1 MRKKDDVI
9 RKSRTASRSHFNGKN
24 ALTKFQWD
32 SVDDQIQ
39 EDLIEPVASV
49 GKKRAAKR
57 RDKDVD
63 TMYVSSSADVYAPVK
78 KKNVKTLHAEDFAE
92 FVAEVEENED
102 NPYAIPSYGQTRLTP
117 DDEEFVEELAVPK
130 KKPER
135 RASEPVEKKRNPE
148 KARREDATSTAPAN
162 QTEPAPK
169 TKGKRSFLAKI
180 KDAISISSG
189 ADAKEK
195 SESAQDDRV
204 ERLTRATNDV
214 VAQTNALASGAAQI
228 DALLRAAQA
237 LASAAAA
244 IQGVVSELTNAGP
257 LVEAAKPT
265 KKQDANARQAKKNDA
280 PQEKQAQS
288 EIAKEAAASVEREV
302 KRDEKSSKS
311 ESATKP
317 VKSKS
322 KRQTKEPEE
331 AKGCDERDWEPE
343 IESDDD
349 DAYDYDP
356 IAMWENMPDEDEE
369 LETLAKSGDGE
380 SENDWENDFDE
391 WDEAESKKKSAQL
404 QEDQEARP
412 ILQEAQTIASSE
424 RAVKRGGKRRPTEDE
439 RLESK
444 PFDKFGE
451 LDLKKPTL
459 RALQHMGYVAPTPIQ
474 SGTIPTIQRGI
485 DVMGQARTGTGKTAA
500 FMIPIVEG
508 VAECERSGS
517 PLALVVVPTRELAVQ
532 ARDETIKIARYYDL
546 SIAACYGGKP
556 IASQVEKI
564 RKGVDVLIGTPGRI
578 IDLSNRGA
586 LSLAQAHWVVLDEAD
601 RMLDVG
607 FRPDVERIL
616 RLTPSNR
623 QTLLF
628 SATLA
633 PPVVRLAKTYM
644 KDPEKFDFSH
654 EDVSSDTIEQYYI
667 TVDQDRKFDA
677 LVRLLEEENPR
688 QAIVFCRTKRHV
700 DVVARRL
707 IGKFANVEAIH
718 GDLPQTKRDRIMR
731 DFRAEKIKILVA
743 TDIVGRGI
751 DVSSVSHIVN
761 YDVPQYCDD
770 YVHRVG
776 RAGRMGRE
784 GVAFTLVTAEE
795 GAELTRIEIRINKLL
810 ERRELPNFEAYSKP
824 QDSTAEERERKPVFG
839 QRCARVRRAL

>member
-39 EDLIEPVASV
+39 EDLIEPVVNVS
-49 GKKRAAKR
+49 KKRAAKR

-63 TMYVSSSADVYAPVK
+63 TMYVSSHDEDIYAPIK
-78 KKNVKTLHAEDFAE
+78 KKRVKTLHAEDYAE

-117 DDEEFVEELAVPK
+117 DDEEFVEELAIPKPK
-130 KKPER
+130 KKAER
-135 RASEPVEKKRNPE
+135 RANEAKDKKRAEE
-148 KARREDATSTAPAN
+148 KARLEEEKETGE
-162 QTEPAPK
+162 EPQVAAPK
-169 TKGKRSFLAKI
+169 RAKRSFLAKI
-180 KDAISISSG
+180 KDAIIISGG
-189 ADAKEK
+189 AANAKEK
-195 SESAQDDRV
+195 TDD
-204 ERLTRATNDV
+204 ERLEQLAVATDEV
-214 VAQTNALASGAAQI
+214 VSQTNALAAGTAPI
-228 DALLRAAQA
+228 DALMRAAKA
-237 LASAAAA
+237 LTDAAAA
-244 IQGVVSELTNAGP
+244 IQGVVAQLAATEAKGDDVKSE
-257 LVEAAKPT
+257 
-265 KKQDANARQAKKNDA
+265 KKATTARKAKKNAATKDDVQEEQA
-280 PQEKQAQS
+280 PLPATPEPT
-288 EIAKEAAASVEREV
+288 IEV
-302 KRDEKSSKS
+302 KRAEKPSKP
-311 ESATKP
+311 EKEQKP
-317 VKSKS
+317 AKSKS
-322 KRQTKEPEE
+322 KQKAKETAPEPEPIR
-331 AKGCDERDWEPE
+331 DEFDE
-343 IESDDD
+343 DF
-349 DAYDYDP
+349 DP
-356 IAMWENMPDEDEE
+356 IAMWENMPDDDEE
-369 LETLAKSGDGE
+369 ANPAAKTRDDE
-380 SENDWENDFDE
+380 SLNQWNDDFDE
-391 WDEAESKKKSAQL
+391 WDEVESKKKYARL
-404 QEDQEARP
+404 QEDEEARP
-412 ILQEAQTIASSE
+412 ILQETPKVANASAIKA
-424 RAVKRGGKRRPTEDE
+424 RAKRARQDD

-444 PFDKFGE
+444 PIDTFGE
-451 LDLKKPTL
+451 LELKKPTL
-459 RALQHMGYVAPTPIQ
+459 RALQHMGYVSPTPIQ
-474 SGTIPTIQRGI
+474 SGTIPSIQKGV

-508 VAECERSGS
+508 VAESERCGQ
-517 PLALVVVPTRELAVQ
+517 PLGLVVVPTRELAVQ
-532 ARDETIKIARYYDL
+532 ARDETVKIARYYDI
-546 SIAACYGGKP
+546 SVVACYGGKP

-564 RKGVDVLIGTPGRI
+564 RKGVDVLVGTPGRI
-578 IDLSNRGA
+578 IDLANRGV
-586 LSLAQAHWVVLDEAD
+586 LSLAKARWVVLDEAD

-616 RLTPSNR
+616 RMTPSSR

-633 PPVVRLAKTYM
+633 PPVVRLAQMYM
-644 KDPEKFDFSH
+644 HDPEKFDFSCK
-654 EDVSSDTIEQYYI
+654 DVASDTIEQYYI

-677 LVRLLEEENPR
+677 LVRLLEEQQPR

-700 DVVARRL
+700 DAVARRL
-707 IGKFANVEAIH
+707 VGKFPNVEAIH
-718 GDLPQTKRDRIMR
+718 GDLPQTKRDRIMH
-731 DFRAEKIKILVA
+731 DFRAEKIKVLVA

-751 DVSSVSHIVN
+751 DVSTVSHIVN

-810 ERRELPNFEAYSKP
+810 ERKELANFEAYSKP